1 MVISNSAKKI
11 HTYFDIGKSSTVDED
26 YATLINAF
34 DEFMMALVELTN
46 NLNIA
51 IDMKL
56 VSQYITTRDLLNEL
70 EPYEI
75 SQQLKSVKIKKIP
88 DFEISIENEND
99 QNYEGNDKGRSLV
112 ENCTC
117 TKGKCLIF

>member
-1 MVISNSAKKI
+1 
-11 HTYFDIGKSSTVDED
+11 
-26 YATLINAF
+26 
-34 DEFMMALVELTN
+34 MMALVEMTN

-75 SQQLKSVKIKKIP
+75 SQQIKSVKIKKVP

-99 QNYEGNDKGRSLV
+99 QNYEGKDKGRSLI